1 MFIELII
8 QFKNYVHS
16 LIITIQ
22 LKDFKRNTEV
32 ENLYPNNMELEVETI
47 IEENIDL
54 IEFILDFEFPN

>member
-32 ENLYPNNMELEVETI
+32 ENLYPNNMELEIETI